1 MPSYLSYKRQ
11 IAVLDENNDDITWI
25 TVKGNHIPIKKGQN
39 KGEAVKEFFEK
50 KNAGS
55 KSEKVSKKPEK
66 ETRMSLAL
74 KIAALVKPTKIS
86 EKEYARRLVN
96 GVGVLK
102 GSSLGELQKLYERRK
117 SDAEKKSEPEK
128 KEFMSKEEFDKV
140 YNNTKKNL
148 SVAAKNEPTI
158 TKDLKSIKGIVLHG
172 LDFRLKQKKSAVEK
186 VKRERL
192 ENPDR
197 ENWHDRKIMNRMY
210 DLVRYTQLVDK
221 ATFVEQAQ
229 KTIDELKSR
238 GYKIVQLKNYWRP
251 EVNRGTNPYR
261 GINMKWKSPGGQKFE
276 LQFNTENNLTVKD
289 KMHDIYNKQRVLKE
303 GSKEWEDLNNE
314 SLKLT
319 KLFDNPKDIE
329 KLVVN
334 G

>member
-1 MPSYLSYKRQ
+1 MPSYLSYKKQ
-11 IAVLDENNDDITWI
+11 IAVLDGNNDDITWI

-66 ETRMSLAL
+66 ETRMS
-74 KIAALVKPTKIS
+74 
-86 EKEYARRLVN
+86 
-96 GVGVLK
+96 
-102 GSSLGELQKLYERRK
+102 YERRK

-148 SVAAKNEPTI
+148 SVAAKSEPTI
-158 TKDLKSIKGIVLHG
+158 TKDLKGIKDIVLYG
-172 LDFRLKQKKSAVEK
+172 LDFRLKEKKSAVEK
-186 VKRERL
+186 VKRERI
-192 ENPDR
+192 ENKYK

-221 ATFVEQAQ
+221 DTFVEQAQ
-229 KTIDELKSR
+229 KTIDELKGR
-238 GYKIVQLKNYWRP
+238 GYKIVELKNFWRK
-251 EVNRGTNPYR
+251 EVNKGKNPYR
-261 GINMKWKSPGGQKFE
+261 GINMKWKSPDGQKFE
-276 LQFNTENNLTVKD
+276 LQFNTKNNLTVKD
-289 KMHDIYNKQRVLKE
+289 KMHDIYNKQRILE
-303 GSKEWEDLNNE
+303 AGSKEWEDLNNE

-329 KLVVN
+329 KLVA
-334 G
+334 

>member
-1 MPSYLSYKRQ
+1 MSSYLSYKKQ
-11 IAVLDENNDDITWI
+11 IAVLDGNNDDITWI

-66 ETRMSLAL
+66 ETRMS
-74 KIAALVKPTKIS
+74 
-86 EKEYARRLVN
+86 
-96 GVGVLK
+96 
-102 GSSLGELQKLYERRK
+102 YERRK

-148 SVAAKNEPTI
+148 SVAAKSEPTI
-158 TKDLKSIKGIVLHG
+158 TKDLKGIKDIVLYG
-172 LDFRLKQKKSAVEK
+172 LDFRLKEKKSAVEK
-186 VKRERL
+186 VKRERI
-192 ENPDR
+192 ENKYK

-221 ATFVEQAQ
+221 DTFVEQAQ
-229 KTIDELKSR
+229 KTIDELKGR
-238 GYKIVQLKNYWRP
+238 GYKIVELKNFWRK
-251 EVNRGTNPYR
+251 EVNKGKNPYR
-261 GINMKWKSPGGQKFE
+261 GINMKWKSPDGQKFE
-276 LQFNTENNLTVKD
+276 LQFNTKNNLTVKD
-289 KMHDIYNKQRVLKE
+289 KMHDIYNKQRILKE

-329 KLVVN
+329 KLVA
-334 G
+334 

>member
-11 IAVLDENNDDITWI
+11 IAVLDGNNDDITWI

-74 KIAALVKPTKIS
+74 KIAELVKPTKIS

-96 GVGVLK
+96 GVGALK

-148 SVAAKNEPTI
+148 SVAARNEPTI

-186 VKRERL
+186 VKRERI
-192 ENPDR
+192 ENKYK
-197 ENWHDRKIMNRMY
+197 ESWSDRKIMNKMY

-221 ATFVEQAQ
+221 DTFVEQAQ

-251 EVNRGTNPYR
+251 EVNGGTNPYR

-289 KMHDIYNKQRVLKE
+289 KMHDIYNKQRILKE
-303 GSKEWEDLNNE
+303 GSKEWSDLNNE

>member
-1 MPSYLSYKRQ
+1 MPSYLSYKKQ

-66 ETRMSLAL
+66 ETRMS
-74 KIAALVKPTKIS
+74 
-86 EKEYARRLVN
+86 
-96 GVGVLK
+96 
-102 GSSLGELQKLYERRK
+102 YERRK

-148 SVAAKNEPTI
+148 SVAAKSEPTI
-158 TKDLKSIKGIVLHG
+158 TKDLKGIKDIVLYG
-172 LDFRLKQKKSAVEK
+172 LDFRLKEKKSAVEK
-186 VKRERL
+186 VKRERI
-192 ENPDR
+192 ENKYK

-221 ATFVEQAQ
+221 DTFVEQAQ
-229 KTIDELKSR
+229 KTIDELKGR
-238 GYKIVQLKNYWRP
+238 GYKIVELKNFWRK
-251 EVNRGTNPYR
+251 EVNKGKNPYR
-261 GINMKWKSPGGQKFE
+261 GINMKWKSPDGQKFE
-276 LQFNTENNLTVKD
+276 LQFNTKNNLTVKD
-289 KMHDIYNKQRVLKE
+289 KMHDIYNKQRILKE

-329 KLVVN
+329 KLVA
-334 G
+334 

>member
-1 MPSYLSYKRQ
+1 MPSYLSYKKQ

-50 KNAGS
+50 KNDGS

-66 ETRMSLAL
+66 
-74 KIAALVKPTKIS
+74 
-86 EKEYARRLVN
+86 
-96 GVGVLK
+96 
-102 GSSLGELQKLYERRK
+102 Q
-117 SDAEKKSEPEK
+117 
-128 KEFMSKEEFDKV
+128 EFMSKEEFNKV

-148 SVAAKNEPTI
+148 AKATKEEPNI
-158 TKDLKSIKGIVLHG
+158 TKDLKGIKDIVLYG
-172 LDFRLKQKKSAVEK
+172 LDYRLKQKQSAVEK

-192 ENPDR
+192 ENPDK

-221 ATFVEQAQ
+221 DTFVEQAQ
-229 KTIDELKSR
+229 KTIDELKGR
-238 GYKIVQLKNYWRP
+238 GYKIVELKNFWRK
-251 EVNRGTNPYR
+251 EVNKGKNPYR
-261 GINMKWKSPGGQKFE
+261 GINMKWKSPDGQKFE
-276 LQFNTENNLTVKD
+276 LQFNTKNNLTVKD
-289 KMHDIYNKQRVLKE
+289 KMHDIYNKQRILKE
-303 GSKEWEDLNNE
+303 GSKEWSDLNNE

-329 KLVVN
+329 KLVA
-334 G
+334 

>member
-96 GVGVLK
+96 GVGALK

-158 TKDLKSIKGIVLHG
+158 TKDLKGIKDIVLHG
-172 LDFRLKQKKSAVEK
+172 LDYRLKEKKSAVEK
-186 VKRERL
+186 VKRERI
-192 ENPDR
+192 ENKYK
-197 ENWHDRKIMNRMY
+197 ESWSDRKIMNKMY

-221 ATFVEQAQ
+221 NTFVEQAQ
-229 KTIDELKSR
+229 KTIDELKGR
-238 GYKIVQLKNYWRP
+238 GYKIVELKNFWRK
-251 EVNRGTNPYR
+251 EVNKGKNPYR
-261 GINMKWKSPGGQKFE
+261 GINMKWKSPDGQKFE
-276 LQFNTENNLTVKD
+276 LQLNTKNNLTVKD
-289 KMHDIYNKQRVLKE
+289 KMHDIYNKQRVLE
-303 GSKEWEDLNNE
+303 AGSKEWEDLNNE

-329 KLVVN
+329 KLVA
-334 G
+334 

>member
-1 MPSYLSYKRQ
+1 MPSYLSYKKQ

-66 ETRMSLAL
+66 ETRMS
-74 KIAALVKPTKIS
+74 
-86 EKEYARRLVN
+86 
-96 GVGVLK
+96 
-102 GSSLGELQKLYERRK
+102 YERRK

-148 SVAAKNEPTI
+148 SVAAKSEPTI
-158 TKDLKSIKGIVLHG
+158 TKDLKGIKDIVLYG
-172 LDFRLKQKKSAVEK
+172 LDFRLKEKKSAVEK
-186 VKRERL
+186 VKRERI
-192 ENPDR
+192 ENKYK

-221 ATFVEQAQ
+221 DTFVEQAQ
-229 KTIDELKSR
+229 KTIDELKGR
-238 GYKIVQLKNYWRP
+238 GYKIVELKNFWRK
-251 EVNRGTNPYR
+251 EVNKGKNPYR
-261 GINMKWKSPGGQKFE
+261 GINMKWKSPDGQKFE
-276 LQFNTENNLTVKD
+276 LQFNTKNNLTVKD
-289 KMHDIYNKQRVLKE
+289 KMHDIYNKQRILE
-303 GSKEWEDLNNE
+303 AGSKEWEDLNNE

-329 KLVVN
+329 KLVA
-334 G
+334 

>member
-1 MPSYLSYKRQ
+1 MKRIKSPKIRPTKGERKMPSYLSYKKQ
-11 IAVLDENNDDITWI
+11 IAVLDGNNDDITWI

-66 ETRMSLAL
+66 ETRMS
-74 KIAALVKPTKIS
+74 
-86 EKEYARRLVN
+86 
-96 GVGVLK
+96 
-102 GSSLGELQKLYERRK
+102 YERRK

-148 SVAAKNEPTI
+148 SVAAKSEPTI
-158 TKDLKSIKGIVLHG
+158 TKDLKGIKDIVLYG
-172 LDFRLKQKKSAVEK
+172 LDFRLKEKKSAVEK
-186 VKRERL
+186 VKRERI
-192 ENPDR
+192 ENKYK

-221 ATFVEQAQ
+221 DTFVEQAQ
-229 KTIDELKSR
+229 KTIDELKGR
-238 GYKIVQLKNYWRP
+238 GYKIVELKNFWRK
-251 EVNRGTNPYR
+251 EVNKGKNPYR
-261 GINMKWKSPGGQKFE
+261 GINMKWKSPDGQKFE
-276 LQFNTENNLTVKD
+276 LQFNTKNNLTVKD
-289 KMHDIYNKQRVLKE
+289 KMHDIYNKQRILKE

-329 KLVVN
+329 KLVA
-334 G
+334 

>member
-11 IAVLDENNDDITWI
+11 IAVLDGNNDDITWI

-50 KNAGS
+50 K
-55 KSEKVSKKPEK
+55 KSETGE
-66 ETRMSLAL
+66 
-74 KIAALVKPTKIS
+74 S
-86 EKEYARRLVN
+86 EGHKR
-96 GVGVLK
+96 
-102 GSSLGELQKLYERRK
+102 LGELNKKYGTQKGYLVQSEKPLK
-117 SDAEKKSEPEK
+117 SKKQRILETNEKGQVSLTESGSGFHELVEKKSEPEK

-158 TKDLKSIKGIVLHG
+158 TKDLKGIKDIVLYG
-172 LDFRLKQKKSAVEK
+172 LGFRLKEKKSAVEK
-186 VKRERL
+186 VKRERM
-192 ENPDR
+192 ENPDI

-221 ATFVEQAQ
+221 DTFVEQAQ
-229 KTIDELKSR
+229 KTIDELKGR
-238 GYKIVQLKNYWRP
+238 GYKIVELKNFWRK
-251 EVNRGTNPYR
+251 EVNKGKNPYR
-261 GINMKWKSPGGQKFE
+261 GINMKWKSPDGQKFE

-289 KMHDIYNKQRVLKE
+289 KMHDIYNKQRILKE
-303 GSKEWEDLNNE
+303 GSKEWEELNNE

-329 KLVVN
+329 KLVA
-334 G
+334 

>member
-96 GVGVLK
+96 GVGALK

-158 TKDLKSIKGIVLHG
+158 TKDLKGIKDIVLYG
-172 LDFRLKQKKSAVEK
+172 LDFRLKEKKSAVEK
-186 VKRERL
+186 VKRERI
-192 ENPDR
+192 ENKYK

-221 ATFVEQAQ
+221 DTFVKQAQ
-229 KTIDELKSR
+229 KTIDELKGR
-238 GYKIVQLKNYWRP
+238 GYKIVELKNFWLP
-251 EVNRGTNPYR
+251 EVNRGKNPYR
-261 GINMKWKSPGGQKFE
+261 GINMKWKSPDGQKFE
-276 LQFNTENNLTVKD
+276 LQFNTKNNLTVKD
-289 KMHDIYNKQRVLKE
+289 KMHDIYNKQRVLE
-303 GSKEWEDLNNE
+303 AGSKEWEDLNNE

-329 KLVVN
+329 KLVA
-334 G
+334 

>member
-11 IAVLDENNDDITWI
+11 IAVLDGNNDDITWI

-39 KGEAVKEFFEK
+39 KGEAVKEFFAK

-74 KIAALVKPTKIS
+74 KIAALVKPEKIS
-86 EKEYARRLVN
+86 EKEYAKRLVN
-96 GVGVLK
+96 GVGAVK

-128 KEFMSKEEFDKV
+128 KEFMSKEEFEKV

-148 SVAAKNEPTI
+148 AKAKKEEPTI
-158 TKDLKSIKGIVLHG
+158 TKDLKGIKGINLYG
-172 LDFRLKQKKSAVEK
+172 LDFRLKEKKSAVEK

-192 ENPDR
+192 ENKYK
-197 ENWHDRKIMNRMY
+197 ENWHDRKIMSGMY
-210 DLVRYTQLVDK
+210 DLVRFTQLVDK
-221 ATFVEQAQ
+221 DTFVGQAQ
-229 KTIDELKSR
+229 KTIDELKGR
-238 GYKIVQLKNYWRP
+238 GYKVVELKNFWRK
-251 EVNRGTNPYR
+251 EVNRGKNPYR
-261 GINMKWKSPGGQKFE
+261 GINMKWKSPDGQKFE
-276 LQFNTENNLTVKD
+276 LQFNTKNNLTVKD
-289 KMHDIYNKQRVLKE
+289 KMHDIYNKQRILKE
-303 GSKEWEDLNNE
+303 GSKEWEELNNE

-329 KLVVN
+329 KLVA
-334 G
+334 

>member
-1 MPSYLSYKRQ
+1 MPSYLSYKKQ
-11 IAVLDENNDDITWI
+11 IAVLDGNNDDITWI

-66 ETRMSLAL
+66 ETRMS
-74 KIAALVKPTKIS
+74 
-86 EKEYARRLVN
+86 
-96 GVGVLK
+96 
-102 GSSLGELQKLYERRK
+102 YERRK

-148 SVAAKNEPTI
+148 SVAAKSEPTI
-158 TKDLKSIKGIVLHG
+158 TKDLKGIKDIVLYG
-172 LDFRLKQKKSAVEK
+172 LDFRLKEKKSAVEK
-186 VKRERL
+186 VKRERI
-192 ENPDR
+192 ENKYK

-221 ATFVEQAQ
+221 DTFVEQAQ
-229 KTIDELKSR
+229 KTIDELKGR
-238 GYKIVQLKNYWRP
+238 GYKIVELMNFWRK
-251 EVNRGTNPYR
+251 EVNKGKNPYR
-261 GINMKWKSPGGQKFE
+261 GINMKWKSPDGQKFE
-276 LQFNTENNLTVKD
+276 LQFNTKNNLTVKD
-289 KMHDIYNKQRVLKE
+289 KMHDIYNKQRILKE

-329 KLVVN
+329 KLVA
-334 G
+334 

>member
-11 IAVLDENNDDITWI
+11 IAVLDEKNDDITWI

-96 GVGVLK
+96 GVGALK

-128 KEFMSKEEFDKV
+128 KEFMSKEEFEKV

-148 SVAAKNEPTI
+148 AKAKKEEPTI
-158 TKDLKSIKGIVLHG
+158 TEDLKGIKDIVLYG
-172 LDFRLKQKKSAVEK
+172 LDFRLKEKKSAVEK
-186 VKRERL
+186 VKRERS
-192 ENPDR
+192 ENKYK

-221 ATFVEQAQ
+221 DTFVKQAQ
-229 KTIDELKSR
+229 KTIDELKGR
-238 GYKIVQLKNYWRP
+238 GYKIVDLKNFWLP
-251 EVNRGTNPYR
+251 EVNRGKNPYR
-261 GINMKWKSPGGQKFE
+261 GINMKWKSPKGQKFE
-276 LQFNTENNLTVKD
+276 LQFNTKNNLDVKD
-289 KMHDIYNKQRVLKE
+289 KMHDIYNKQRILKE

-329 KLVVN
+329 KLVA
-334 G
+334 

>member
-1 MPSYLSYKRQ
+1 MPSYLSYKKQ
-11 IAVLDENNDDITWI
+11 IAVLDGNNDDITWI

-66 ETRMSLAL
+66 ETRMS
-74 KIAALVKPTKIS
+74 
-86 EKEYARRLVN
+86 
-96 GVGVLK
+96 
-102 GSSLGELQKLYERRK
+102 YERRK

-148 SVAAKNEPTI
+148 AKAIKEEPTI
-158 TKDLKSIKGIVLHG
+158 TKDLKGIKDIVLYG
-172 LDFRLKQKKSAVEK
+172 LDFRLKEKKSAVEK
-186 VKRERL
+186 VRRERI
-192 ENPDR
+192 ENKYK

-221 ATFVEQAQ
+221 DTFVEQAQ
-229 KTIDELKSR
+229 KTIDELKGR
-238 GYKIVQLKNYWRP
+238 GYKIVELKNFWRK
-251 EVNRGTNPYR
+251 EVNKGKNPYR
-261 GINMKWKSPGGQKFE
+261 GINMKWKSPDGQKFE
-276 LQFNTENNLTVKD
+276 LQFNTKNNLTVKD
-289 KMHDIYNKQRVLKE
+289 KMHDIYNKQRILKE

-329 KLVVN
+329 KLVA
-334 G
+334 

>member
-1 MPSYLSYKRQ
+1 MKRIKSPKIRPTKGERKMPSYLSYKKQ
-11 IAVLDENNDDITWI
+11 IAVLDGNNDDITWI

-66 ETRMSLAL
+66 ETRMS
-74 KIAALVKPTKIS
+74 
-86 EKEYARRLVN
+86 
-96 GVGVLK
+96 
-102 GSSLGELQKLYERRK
+102 YERRK

-148 SVAAKNEPTI
+148 AKAIKEEPTI
-158 TKDLKSIKGIVLHG
+158 TKDLKGIKDIVLYG
-172 LDFRLKQKKSAVEK
+172 LDFRLKEKKSAVEK
-186 VKRERL
+186 VRRERI
-192 ENPDR
+192 ENKYK

-221 ATFVEQAQ
+221 DTFVEQAQ
-229 KTIDELKSR
+229 KTIDELKGR
-238 GYKIVQLKNYWRP
+238 GYKIVELKNFWRK
-251 EVNRGTNPYR
+251 EVNKGKNPYR
-261 GINMKWKSPGGQKFE
+261 GINMKWKSPDGQKFE
-276 LQFNTENNLTVKD
+276 LQFNTKNNLTVKD
-289 KMHDIYNKQRVLKE
+289 KMHDIYNKQRILKE

-329 KLVVN
+329 KLVA
-334 G
+334 